1 MFSETQSA
9 AEARQANLAKMFSIT
24 NLKYMQFQTKVEVT
38 ADDTC
43 IIKGVISLWQE
54 VSELSDALGDVLV
67 QS

>member
-1 MFSETQSA
+1 
-9 AEARQANLAKMFSIT
+9 MFSIT